1 LWKIEAS
8 MIFSSSAPI
17 KKKED
22 IGLSPYEIKFR
33 GQRKSDKV
41 KMTVFDFDENRLSE
55 YKIEN
60 ENQLEPM
67 KNPQTTTWLN
77 IDGLHNEDL
86 MKKVAATFSIPSDV
100 MSDILDPQLRPTV
113 EDFDTGLYV
122 SIRMLEFNEKSGKI
136 YVDNLSL
143 FLTETLLI
151 SFQEKPGDVFD
162 PVRERIRKNR
172 AKIRTSGSDYLAF
185 ALLDVIIDNYIY
197 ILGRIGDKIEEVE
210 EKMITSFDKEF
221 LQKINVLKSELNKLR
236 REIKPAKEMIL
247 NLMKLDTDFI
257 HESNH
262 THYKEL
268 QDNINQATEQLDYY
282 REVLYDE
289 VDMYHSFMSTKLNDI
304 MAVLTAFSV
313 IFIPLTFIVGVYGTN
328 FSNIPELHWQY
339 GYLAMW
345 IVMIIMA
352 IIMLIYFKRK
362 NWW

>member
-1 LWKIEAS
+1 
-8 MIFSSSAPI
+8 MTFSSPTPV

-22 IGLSPYEIKFR
+22 IGLSPYAIKFR
-33 GQRKSDKV
+33 GQQKSDKV
-41 KMTVFDFDENRLSE
+41 EMIVFDFDENNLSE

-60 ENQLEPM
+60 EDQLETL
-67 KNPQTTTWLN
+67 KEAQTITWLN
-77 IDGLHNEDL
+77 IDGLHNEEL
-86 MKKVAATFSIPSDV
+86 MKKVAATFAIPPDV
-100 MSDILDPQLRPTV
+100 MSNILDPQSRPTV
-113 EDFDTGLYV
+113 ENCDSGVYI
-122 SIRMLEFNEKSGKI
+122 SIRMLEFNEKTNKI

-143 FLTETLLI
+143 FITQTMLI
-151 SFQEKPGDVFD
+151 SFQEKSGDVFD

-172 AKIRTSGSDYLAF
+172 TTIRTSGTDYLAF

-197 ILGRIGDKIEEVE
+197 ILGRAGDKIENME
-210 EKMITSFDKEF
+210 EKMINRFNKEF
-221 LQKINVLKSELNKLR
+221 LHKINVLKNELNKLR

-257 HESNH
+257 HKKNH
-262 THYKEL
+262 SHFKEL
-268 QDNINQATEQLDYY
+268 QDNINQATEMLDYY

-304 MAVLTAFSV
+304 MAVLTVFSV

-328 FSNIPELHWQY
+328 FPNIPELNWKY

-345 IVMIIMA
+345 IVMIVVA
-352 IIMLIYFKRK
+352 IIMLLYFKRK